1 MQDFNEFASKD
12 NNPNKSKQSII
23 DIVTKIARDFDGKSQ
38 TELIKAIYDEA
49 RKGKANGTLSNQE
62 IDGFYSVLYPM
73 LDEKKRKI
81 LSKIVNDLKN
91 L

>member
-12 NNPNKSKQSII
+12 KNPNGKKQSII
-23 DIVTKIARDFDGKSQ
+23 DIVTKIASDFDGKSQ
-38 TELIKAIYDEA
+38 TELIRAIYDEA

-81 LSKIVNDLKN
+81 LSKIVDDLKK

>member
-1 MQDFNEFASKD
+1 MQDFNDFASKD
-12 NNPNKSKQSII
+12 NNPNGKKQSII
-23 DIVTKIARDFDGKSQ
+23 DIVTKIASDFDGKSQ
-38 TELIKAIYDEA
+38 TELIRAIYDEA

-81 LSKIVNDLKN
+81 LSKIVDDLKK